1 METART
7 SYRICFFSNSQ
18 EVTIIV
24 WAAICSETARL
35 YEKLQ
40 PNRLMVHAPVRQ
52 ANIGIC
58 SPPLLPAFLVD
69 SWPKVKIRLDG
80 GKNNVI
86 SPPLDLSHADIPAGT
101 RDEPTFPWEDKSNLN
116 RILAC
121 IEMKS
126 IFYDDWSLKERV
138 KLKSIFLAALLCSLS
153 WNAVVLK
160 SPVIIS
166 PTSHPSFIS
175 PPKTPC
181 EVV

>member
-1 METART
+1 MRSCNLTD
-7 SYRICFFSNSQ
+7 F
-18 EVTIIV
+18 
-24 WAAICSETARL
+24 L
-35 YEKLQ
+35 
-40 PNRLMVHAPVRQ
+40 VHAPVRQ

-58 SPPLLPAFLVD
+58 SPPLLPAFLVG

-86 SPPLDLSHADIPAGT
+86 SPPLDLSHADIPTGT

-153 WNAVVLK
+153 WNAIVLK
-160 SPVIIS
+160 SLVIIL
-166 PTSHPSFIS
+166 PTPHPSFIS
-175 PPKTPC
+175 PRKTPC